1 MLQVE
6 NCDCVF
12 HFNKASLAD
21 PNIPAWVLKAKG
33 ETYYVTH
40 VTSNAP
46 WSTKET
52 PDNSHTKGS
61 LKFKRVNVII
71 HEDNSAEIMKCQG
84 A

>member
-1 MLQVE
+1 M
-6 NCDCVF
+6 F

-21 PNIPAWVLKAKG
+21 PSVPSWVLKIKG
-33 ETYYVTH
+33 ESHYVTH

-61 LKFKRVNVII
+61 LKFKRVNVTIN
-71 HEDNSAEIMKCQG
+71 DDKSADINPI
-84 A
+84 